1 MSTYRLRPSLLSVVA
16 CIAISIAVTF
26 SVARPAFA
34 DASPLGSEEQF
45 KDEVRVVWSQFVA
58 ALKDND
64 PERALSLVRFGAQE
78 RYRTYFRGLGSQ
90 LRTLP
95 ASWSELT
102 FVYVSD
108 GYAEAA
114 MQQGTG
120 DSGAISIVSFIRL
133 ESDGRWVISAF

>member
-1 MSTYRLRPSLLSVVA
+1 MRKRWAQAEGGVIET
-16 CIAISIAVTF
+16 
-26 SVARPAFA
+26 
-34 DASPLGSEEQF
+34 GS
-45 KDEVRVVWSQFVA
+45 
-58 ALKDND
+58 N
-64 PERALSLVRFGAQE
+64 PLVRFGAQE